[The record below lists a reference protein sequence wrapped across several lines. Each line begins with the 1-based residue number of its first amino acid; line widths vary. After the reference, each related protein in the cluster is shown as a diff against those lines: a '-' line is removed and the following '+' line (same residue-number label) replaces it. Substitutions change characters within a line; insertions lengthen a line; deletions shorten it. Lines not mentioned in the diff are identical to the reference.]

1 MTGRRILRGG
11 VVGYVLVLVAV
22 PVGSVFYRA
31 FEHGFVA
38 AWDSVTTHD
47 GVHALWLTVVVVA
60 IAVPADAIFGVGVA
74 LIVARHRFPG
84 VWLLDALVD
93 VPLAISPVVVGL
105 ALVLV
110 YGQNGWFG
118 RALAGI
124 GIRVIFSLPG
134 IVMACA
140 AVALPYVVRAVLPV
154 LEEIGTEQEQ
164 AAATLGAGPV
174 ATFRR
179 ITLPSIRGGLAYGMT
194 LTTARVLGEF
204 GAVAIV
210 SGSIEGRTQTLTLF
224 IQDSVN
230 NLNPVGAYT
239 GAVILAVLAFC
250 VLGLLG
256 TDPKNKRWSWRSAS
270 TVSPSGS
277 EALLLSTTSALTY
290 PLDR

>member
-1 MTGRRILRGG
+1 VSRHPLRWG
-11 VVGYVLVLVAV
+11 VLGYVALLVAV

-38 AWDSVTTHD
+38 AWNSVTTHD
-47 GVHALWLTVVVVA
+47 GLHALLVTLVVVA
-60 IAVPADAIFGVGVA
+60 IAVPADAVFGVGVA
-74 LIVARHRFPG
+74 LVVTRHRFPG
-84 VWLLDALVD
+84 VWLLDVLVD
-93 VPLAISPVVVGL
+93 IPLAISPVVVGL

-110 YGQNGWFG
+110 YGQGGWFG
-118 RALAGI
+118 RTLAGL
-124 GIRVIFSLPG
+124 GVQVIFSLPG

-164 AAATLGAGPV
+164 AASTLGAGPV

-179 ITLPSIRGGLAYGMT
+179 VTLPSIRGGLAYGVT

-210 SGSIEGRTQTLTLF
+210 SGSIEGKTQTLTLF

-230 NLNPVGAYT
+230 NLSPVGAYT
-239 GAVILAVLAFC
+239 GAVILAVIAFC
-250 VLGLLG
+250 VLGVLG
-256 TDPKNKRWSWRSAS
+256 TDPKKKRWSWRS
-270 TVSPSGS
+270 VFEPSPN
-277 EALLLSTTSALTY
+277 ALEESLLSTTSPSMST
-290 PLDR
+290 PDR